1 MLLCGFLYVNVGNFS
16 VYFRVVM
23 VCKLSLK
30 QSDLCAYFN
39 VMVIIFAGSI
49 C

>member
-1 MLLCGFLYVNVGNFS
+1 MS
-16 VYFRVVM
+16 VLVISAYIFRVVM

-30 QSDLCAYFN
+30 QSNLCACFR
-39 VMVIIFAGSI
+39 MTVIIFAGSI

>member
-1 MLLCGFLYVNVGNFS
+1 MLLYEFLHVSIGNFG

-23 VCKLSLK
+23 VRKLSLK
-30 QSDLCAYFN
+30 QSNLCACFR
-39 VMVIIFAGSI
+39 MTVIIFAGSI